1 MPHRQHAPRVEDLR
15 QEALDAARGLE
26 RGESALVGV
35 LRDLEQERS
44 RAAQA
49 YRAVVRSLAAALE
62 ARDGYTGEHS
72 DAVHALSVAVARRLG
87 LYPREVAEVEAVALL
102 HDVGKIGIPDQ
113 ILHKPGPLTAEEW
126 VLMREH
132 PVIGERILSPLP
144 GLSDVATAVR
154 HEHERWD
161 GRGYPDGLA
170 GEDIPLASRIV
181 LTCDAYNALVSDRP
195 YRKRLSDA
203 TAEAELRRCSG
214 TQFDPRVVEALLEC
228 IREGVEEPSG
238 DTAEDL
244 ARALTEHAEMGEEQ
258 RLERELHALISI
270 ASAVAAA
277 HRLEDVVEVAA
288 EEAMAA
294 VGAASLS
301 ISRWES
307 DRRAL
312 RTLVNV
318 GDLGPAEE
326 RRPAEEVYRL
336 EHDDLLRG
344 LLERGESYVT
354 SLDDPDII
362 PIERELLL
370 SVGKHHAVA
379 VAIQFAGEPWG
390 ELWATRRA
398 ADPEFGDRDVRFLQT
413 VAGQIAAAVGRAE
426 LFSRMAELAF
436 EDALTGVANR
446 RALDE
451 RLELAVDEASASGR
465 DLAVLL
471 CDVDNLKELNDA
483 HGHDVGDASL
493 ARVAATLASV
503 VDEDADALV
512 ARVGGDEFCV
522 LLCGRTAEDARVL
535 GEAVLGRLAA
545 AEGPTLTVSC
555 GVASLGL
562 GARRGGDLLRAADAA
577 QYTAKRSGRNRV
589 CVSDGHLEET
599 WRAGRSERRAIRG
612 RREAPALDLGA
623 LIDGALDALDGPLA
637 ERSALD
643 RLEAVALGCAAAIDA
658 SASVVSFRADG
669 ADLIDTVFANDA
681 RTSRTSGRR
690 FGTMGETYESSAYPA
705 TARIMDGGG
714 SFVIDVEDAAADPA
728 ERELL
733 AEWGMSGVVA
743 AAAVE
748 PGEGAWLV
756 ELYADGATQPAG
768 AVESALRLLVA
779 EAVRGATVS
788 AKLRRAA

>member
-1 MPHRQHAPRVEDLR
+1 MPERQTPRRLEELR

-72 DAVHALSVAVARRLG
+72 DAVHALSVAVARKLG
-87 LYPREVAEVEAVALL
+87 LYAREVAEVEAVALL

-132 PVIGERILSPLP
+132 PVIGERILRPLP

-161 GRGYPDGLA
+161 GRGYPDSLS

-195 YRKRLSDA
+195 YRRRLSDA
-203 TAEAELRRCSG
+203 TAEAELRRCAG
-214 TQFDPRVVEALLEC
+214 TQFDPKVVDALLEC
-228 IREGVEEPSG
+228 IAEGVDEDYG
-238 DTAEDL
+238 GTADDL
-244 ARALTEHAEMGEEQ
+244 ARALTEHADMGEEQ

-288 EEAMAA
+288 EESLGA

-301 ISRWES
+301 ISRWEA
-307 DRRAL
+307 DRRLL

-318 GDLGPAEE
+318 GELGPGEE
-326 RRPAEEVYRL
+326 RRPADEVYRL
-336 EHDDLLRG
+336 DDDALLRG
-344 LLERGESYVT
+344 LLERGEPYLT
-354 SLDDPDII
+354 SLDDRDII
-362 PIERELLL
+362 PLERDLLL
-370 SVGKHHAVA
+370 DVGKHHAIA
-379 VAIQFAGEPWG
+379 VPIQFAGEPWG
-390 ELWATRRA
+390 ELWATRREGEPTFA
-398 ADPEFGDRDVRFLQT
+398 DRDVRFLQT

-426 LFSRMAELAF
+426 VFSRMSELAF

-451 RLELAVDEASASGR
+451 RLDLAVDEAGAAGR
-465 DLAVLL
+465 DLAVML

-493 ARVAATLASV
+493 ARVAATLSV
-503 VDEDADALV
+503 VVGDDPEALV

-522 LLCGRTAEDARVL
+522 LLGGRTAEDARLL
-535 GEAVLGRLAA
+535 GETVLAELARS
-545 AEGPTLTVSC
+545 EGPVLTVSC
-555 GVASLGL
+555 GIASLAL

-589 CVSDGHLEET
+589 CVSDGHLE
-599 WRAGRSERRAIRG
+599 
-612 RREAPALDLGA
+612 
-623 LIDGALDALDGPLA
+623 
-637 ERSALD
+637 
-643 RLEAVALGCAAAIDA
+643 
-658 SASVVSFRADG
+658 
-669 ADLIDTVFANDA
+669 
-681 RTSRTSGRR
+681 
-690 FGTMGETYESSAYPA
+690 
-705 TARIMDGGG
+705 
-714 SFVIDVEDAAADPA
+714 
-728 ERELL
+728 
-733 AEWGMSGVVA
+733 
-743 AAAVE
+743 
-748 PGEGAWLV
+748 
-756 ELYADGATQPAG
+756 
-768 AVESALRLLVA
+768 
-779 EAVRGATVS
+779 
-788 AKLRRAA
+788 

>member
-1 MPHRQHAPRVEDLR
+1 MPERQHPRRLEELR

-49 YRAVVRSLAAALE
+49 YQAVVRSLAAALE

-72 DAVHALSVAVARRLG
+72 DAVHALSVAVARKLG

-113 ILHKPGPLTAEEW
+113 ILHKPGPLTPEEW

-132 PVIGERILSPLP
+132 PVIGERILRPLP

-161 GRGYPDGLA
+161 GRGYPDGLS

-203 TAEAELRRCSG
+203 TAEAELRRCAG
-214 TQFDPRVVEALLEC
+214 TQFDPKVVDALLVC
-228 IREGVEEPSG
+228 IAEGVDDDPDRS
-238 DTAEDL
+238 AEDL
-244 ARALTEHAEMGEEQ
+244 AGILVDHAEMGEEQ

-288 EEAMAA
+288 EEALGA
-294 VGAASLS
+294 VSAGSLS
-301 ISRWES
+301 ISRWEA
-307 DRRAL
+307 DRRVL

-318 GDLGPAEE
+318 GELGPGEE
-326 RRPAEEVYRL
+326 RRPADEVYRL
-336 EHDDLLRG
+336 DQDDLLRG
-344 LLERGESYVT
+344 LLEGGEPYLT
-354 SLDDPDII
+354 SLDDPNII
-362 PIERELLL
+362 PLERDLLL
-370 SVGKHHAVA
+370 KLGKHHALA
-379 VAIQFAGEPWG
+379 VPIQFAGEPWG
-390 ELWATRRA
+390 ELWTTRGA
-398 ADPEFGDRDVRFLQT
+398 GHPSFSDRDLRFLQT

-426 LFSRMAELAF
+426 LFSRMSELAF

-451 RLELAVDEASASGR
+451 RLEQAVDDTVAAGG

-471 CDVDNLKELNDA
+471 CDVDNLKELNDE
-483 HGHDVGDASL
+483 HGHEAGDAAL
-493 ARVAATLASV
+493 ARVAATLSV
-503 VDEDADALV
+503 VVGDDPGALV

-522 LLCGRTAEDARVL
+522 LLCGRTADDARLLGQTVL
-535 GEAVLGRLAA
+535 SELSRGD
-545 AEGPTLTVSC
+545 GPLLTLSC
-555 GVASLGL
+555 GGASLAL

-589 CVSDGHLEET
+589 CVSDRHLEDT

-612 RREAPALDLGA
+612 RREPSSLDVGA
-623 LIDGALDALDGPLA
+623 LIDGALDALDGPL
-637 ERSALD
+637 ENRSALD
-643 RLEAVALGCAAAIDA
+643 RVETVALGCGEAIDA
-658 SASVVSFRADG
+658 SAAVVSFRREGSDV
-669 ADLIDTVFANDA
+669 IDTVFANDA
-681 RTSRTSGRR
+681 RTSRTTGRR
-690 FGTMGETYESSAYPA
+690 FGTSGESYSSSDYPE
-705 TARIMDGGG
+705 TERILERGG
-714 SFVIDVEDAAADPA
+714 SFVVRGDDPAADPA

-748 PGEGAWLV
+748 TGEGAWLV
-756 ELYADGATQPAG
+756 ELYCDGATQPPG

-779 EAVRGATVS
+779 EAVRGAPGS
-788 AKLRRAA
+788 RALRRVA

>member
-1 MPHRQHAPRVEDLR
+1 MPERRHARRVEELR

-72 DAVHALSVAVARRLG
+72 DAVHALSVAVAERLG

-102 HDVGKIGIPDQ
+102 HDVGKIGIPDH

-132 PVIGERILSPLP
+132 PVIGERILRPLP

-161 GRGYPDGLA
+161 GRGYPDGIS

-203 TAEAELRRCSG
+203 TAEAELRRCAG
-214 TQFDPRVVEALLEC
+214 TQFDPRVVESLLEC
-228 IREGVEEPSG
+228 IADGVDEAPG
-238 DTAEDL
+238 NTAEDL
-244 ARALTEHAEMGEEQ
+244 ARALADRAEMGEEQ

-277 HRLEDVVEVAA
+277 HRLDDVVEVAA
-288 EEAMAA
+288 EESLAA
-294 VGAASLS
+294 VSAASLS
-301 ISRWES
+301 ISRWEA
-307 DRRAL
+307 DRRVM

-318 GDLGPAEE
+318 GELGPGEE
-326 RRPAEEVYRL
+326 RRPAEEVYHL
-336 EHDDLLRG
+336 DEDPLLRA
-344 LLERGESYVT
+344 LLERGEPYLT
-354 SLDDPDII
+354 SLDDPNLA
-362 PIERELLL
+362 PLERELLENL
-370 SVGKHHAVA
+370 GKHHALA
-379 VAIQFAGEPWG
+379 VPVQFAGEPWG
-390 ELWATRRA
+390 ELWATRRLTDA
-398 ADPEFGDRDVRFLQT
+398 PFGERDIRFLQT

-436 EDALTGVANR
+436 EDPLTGVANR

-451 RLELAVDEASASGR
+451 RLDLAVDAATGAGE

-483 HGHDVGDASL
+483 HGHEAGDASL
-493 ARVAATLASV
+493 VRVAATLAEAAA
-503 VDEDADALV
+503 DDPDALV

-522 LLCGRTAEDARVL
+522 LLPGRGADEARVF
-535 GEAVLGRLAA
+535 GESVLAA
-545 AEGPTLTVSC
+545 LAASEGPPLTASC
-555 GVASLGL
+555 GVASLAL
-562 GARRGGDLLRAADAA
+562 GAERGGDLLRAADAA

-589 CVSDGHLEET
+589 CVSDSELEET

-612 RREAPALDLGA
+612 RRVDSRFDVGA
-623 LIDGALDALDGPLA
+623 VINGALDSLDGHLSG
-637 ERSALD
+637 RTVLD
-643 RLEAVALGCAAAIDA
+643 RLEAVALGCGAAADA
-658 SASVVSFRADG
+658 SATVVSFRVAG
-669 ADLIDTVFANDA
+669 SRTIDTLFANDA

-690 FGTMGETYESSAYPA
+690 FGSMGETYDSGEFPA
-705 TARIMDGGG
+705 TDRIMATGG
-714 SFVIDVEDAAADPA
+714 SFLVLADDPSADPA
-728 ERELL
+728 EIELL
-733 AEWGMSGVVA
+733 VDWGMDGVLAVA
-743 AAAVE
+743 AVQ
-748 PGEGAWLV
+748 PGEGAWLI
-756 ELYADGATQPAG
+756 ELYADGATLPLQ
-768 AVESALRLLVA
+768 AVEAPLRLLAA
-779 EAVRGATVS
+779 EAVRGATDGPS
-788 AKLRRAA
+788 LRRVA

>member
-1 MPHRQHAPRVEDLR
+1 MPESQHPRRVEHLR

-72 DAVHALSVAVARRLG
+72 DAVHALSVAVAKKLG

-132 PVIGERILSPLP
+132 PVIGERILRPLP

-161 GRGYPDGLA
+161 GRGYPDGKA

-203 TAEAELRRCSG
+203 TAEAELRRCAG
-214 TQFDPRVVEALLEC
+214 TQFDPRVVEALLAC
-228 IREGVEEPSG
+228 IAEGVDEAPAN
-238 DTAEDL
+238 TAEDL
-244 ARALTEHAEMGEEQ
+244 ARALADRAEMGEEQ

-288 EEAMAA
+288 EESLAA

-301 ISRWES
+301 ISRWEH
-307 DRRAL
+307 DRSAL

-318 GDLGPAEE
+318 GELGPGEE
-326 RRPAEEVYRL
+326 RRPADEVYRL
-336 EHDDLLRG
+336 EEDDLLRG
-344 LLERGESYVT
+344 LLERGESYTT
-354 SLDDPDII
+354 SLDDPDVF
-362 PIERELLL
+362 PIERDLLASL
-370 SVGKHHAVA
+370 GKHHAIA
-379 VAIQFAGEPWG
+379 VPISFAGEPWG
-390 ELWATRRA
+390 ELWVTRHERQPA
-398 ADPEFGDRDVRFLQT
+398 FGERDLRFLQT

-436 EDALTGVANR
+436 EDPLTGVANR

-451 RLELAVDEASASGR
+451 RLEQAIDEAVDTGR

-471 CDVDNLKELNDA
+471 CDVDNLKELNDE
-483 HGHDVGDASL
+483 HGHEAGDACL
-493 ARVAATLASV
+493 ARVAATLAFV
-503 VDEDADALV
+503 VGDDPDALV

-522 LLCGRTAEDARVL
+522 LMVGRTADDARKLGETVL
-535 GEAVLGRLAA
+535 GELVKGSGAR
-545 AEGPTLTVSC
+545 LTVSC

-577 QYTAKRSGRNRV
+577 QYTAKRSGRSRV

-599 WRAGRSERRAIRG
+599 WRAGRTERRAIRG
-612 RREAPALDLGA
+612 RRTPASLDVGA
-623 LIDGALDALDGPLA
+623 VIDGALDALDGALLG
-637 ERSALD
+637 RSALD
-643 RLEAVALGCAAAIDA
+643 RLEAVALGCGEAIDA
-658 SASVVSFRADG
+658 TATVVSFRAAG
-669 ADLIDTVFANDA
+669 TSLIETVFANDA
-681 RTSRTSGRR
+681 RTSRTTGRR
-690 FGTMGETYESSAYPA
+690 FGTEGASYDSSDYPA
-705 TARIMDGGG
+705 TQRIMDFGG
-714 SFVIDVEDAAADPA
+714 SFVVSIDDPGADPA
-728 ERELL
+728 ERALL
-733 AEWGMSGVVA
+733 GEWGMAGVVA
-743 AAAVE
+743 AAASS
-748 PGEGAWLV
+748 PEGAWLV
-756 ELYADGATQPAG
+756 ELYADGATQPPA
-768 AVESALRLLVA
+768 AAESVLRLLVG
-779 EAVRGATVS
+779 EAVRGAAES
-788 AKLRRAA
+788 RPLRRAA